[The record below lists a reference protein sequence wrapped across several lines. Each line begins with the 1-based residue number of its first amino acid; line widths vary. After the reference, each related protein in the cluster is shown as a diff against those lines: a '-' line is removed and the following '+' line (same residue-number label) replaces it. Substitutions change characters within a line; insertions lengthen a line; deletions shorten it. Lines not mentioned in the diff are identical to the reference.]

1 MEYGHCAR
9 CGEKKKCLGGRQ
21 RVRVAGGPSA
31 RGARALHAR
40 GVLAPEEAVR
50 PHVLARLHV
59 DADAE
64 PRPRAQGDGRRERN
78 AAESQKGLQ
87 GWTSTV
93 CYSELTRS
101 SMTKWW
107 VPYPILPPPSV
118 VLFCPGLRRSLV
130 TTGCSSSPSGSRSAS
145 PAACSARPSTAPV
158 VDSIYG
164 CFRAFYGASVV
175 F

>member
-1 MEYGHCAR
+1 MQYSIL
-9 CGEKKKCLGGRQ
+9 CLRSCIQ
-21 RVRVAGGPSA
+21 CVWPRELFPRH
-31 RGARALHAR
+31 ARALDAG

-101 SMTKWW
+101 SMTTWG
-107 VPYPILPPPSV
+107 VPYPVLPPPSV
-118 VLFCPGLRRSLV
+118 VPFCPGLRRSPSHHGLFIIPIRFQV
-130 TTGCSSSPSGSRSAS
+130 GQSGCVFCPSQHRTCGRLDL
-145 PAACSARPSTAPV
+145 RLL
-158 VDSIYG
+158 
-164 CFRAFYGASVV
+164 
-175 F
+175 